1 MKKSILIILTVA
13 LTSCQFRKGGSDG
26 TYAAVNIGMRERG
39 VVQTPQTYVAEETSG
54 VESFQNFTSLAKT
67 IAYLD
72 AAKAIAKTVSSAYSS
87 VTNTKTAASVSKANA
102 AADVK
107 KTAIEAKTAET
118 ALKTQAQQP

>member
-13 LTSCQFRKGGSDG
+13 LTSCQFRKGGPDG

-39 VVQTPQTYVAEETSG
+39 VVQTPQAYLAEETSG

-72 AAKAIAKTVSSAYSS
+72 AAKSIAKAVSSAYSS
-87 VTNTKTAASVSKANA
+87 VANTKTVTNGSVAKAKTAAEVDKA
-102 AADVK
+102 
-107 KTAIEAKTAET
+107 AIEAKTAET
-118 ALKTQAQQP
+118 ALTTPQQ